1 MYTQLAL
8 DFSML
13 LLTTLYYTNHTG
25 GGGNN
30 VTDSTFYI
38 NFVYIQRFYDYYFKS
53 AGVIFYYNYF

>member
-13 LLTTLYYTNHTG
+13 LLTTLYYTNHI

-30 VTDSTFYI
+30 VTKLAFYI
-38 NFVYIQRFYDYYFKS
+38 KFMYIAIYYC
-53 AGVIFYYNYF
+53 YYYLK